1 MENSAIGGASTT
13 DEIASSIA
21 SYTSKSLSPY
31 ISLGPERVKL
41 LDDVDDSE
49 LCRLPSF
56 DFYVNKLSEPEADGD
71 DSDGEEFELRSF
83 DTGVSVEELDY
94 KNVALLQTYLSEL
107 GHVLPRLRTGLNNKQ
122 HHKLVKEVKK
132 CRQLGL
138 LAFSLY

>member
-1 MENSAIGGASTT
+1 M
-13 DEIASSIA
+13 
-21 SYTSKSLSPY
+21 SPY
-31 ISLGPERVKL
+31 VSLGPERVKL
-41 LDDVDDSE
+41 LDDVDDAE

-56 DFYVNKLSEPEADGD
+56 DSYVNKLSEFEAAGD
-71 DSDGEEFELRSF
+71 DLDDEEYELRSF

-122 HHKLVKEVKK
+122 HRKLVKEVKK